1 LIANRGVL
9 EAALMLYF
17 DPKKRRPKPGAQT
30 PGNPGTVRRLVHV
43 LQQLDLTYDIYG
55 LSGRQI
61 LELLPEEFDEW
72 KPQLSLAIEMVP
84 LGIEAHSLPPS
95 P

>member
-1 LIANRGVL
+1 ML

-30 PGNPGTVRRLVHV
+30 PGNSGTVRRLVHV

-61 LELLPEEFDEW
+61 LELLPDEFDDW
-72 KPQLSLAIEMVP
+72 RPQLA
-84 LGIEAHSLPPS
+84 LGVENLPVDRGTHAFPPS